1 MLEPVI
7 HIPRPLI
14 WVTCCSNH
22 GKWVL
27 GIQIPVPEEQPAVSA
42 LKGWAKPPDP
52 PGSLRWPMRCWESSG
67 YYLSRA
73 PYVVPAWWSV
83 PSCAFHLLSSL
94 GFGLSYPMY
103 QWVHWTCRSGIQVG
117 CKFMT
122 VTYLCLQLPRLKSF
136 LLILSVW
143 NSMWVADCCR
153 EFSVLKKLS
162 FCSLIDLPTHSTCF
176 LSLTWVRLDSLEFAS
191 V

>member
-1 MLEPVI
+1 MAIISQGHLTWFLPDDLSQAVAFI
-7 HIPRPLI
+7 CSVLLALVCLI
-14 WVTCCSNH
+14 QCTN
-22 GKWVL
+22 
-27 GIQIPVPEEQPAVSA
+27 
-42 LKGWAKPPDP
+42 
-52 PGSLRWPMRCWESSG
+52 
-67 YYLSRA
+67 
-73 PYVVPAWWSV
+73 
-83 PSCAFHLLSSL
+83 
-94 GFGLSYPMY
+94 
-103 QWVHWTCRSGIQVG
+103 GIQVG

-143 NSMWVADCCR
+143 NGMWVADCCR

-162 FCSLIDLPTHSTCF
+162 FCSLILDFPTHSTCF